1 MTVTGI
7 IRRWILSRVLGSAL
21 AFEGEA
27 IDAYRDMQERMKR
40 TGGACDESLEGGI
53 CHLLEEDE
61 MHRRA
66 LIEAANGRLAEEE
79 LEKMLSGHPY
89 KGPVVLRPLHGEELE
104 RWRVDLERAL
114 DQEQKT
120 WIFYGNLQR
129 MSKIPVV
136 RKAFAVLA
144 NMEKEHVQILRTL
157 LGL

>member
-1 MTVTGI
+1 MDPCPGDQGLTVTGI

-53 CHLLEEDE
+53 CHLL
-61 MHRRA
+61 
-66 LIEAANGRLAEEE
+66 EEE